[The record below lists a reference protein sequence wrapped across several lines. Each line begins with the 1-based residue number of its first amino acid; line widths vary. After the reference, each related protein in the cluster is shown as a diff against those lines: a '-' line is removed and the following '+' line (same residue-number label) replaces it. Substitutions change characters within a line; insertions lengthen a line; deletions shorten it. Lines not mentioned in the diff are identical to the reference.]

1 MGKILAICI
10 SEKKGTQKKPIESAR
25 LVEEWGIEGDAHVGK
40 WHRQVSMLSFEKIE
54 AFREKGADVDFG
66 AFGENLVVEGF
77 DLSKVPVG
85 TKFQIGEAILELTQI
100 GKECHSH
107 CAIYKVMGDCIMP
120 REGIF
125 AKVLRGGMISE
136 GDEITVEKRPLRAAI
151 LTASDS
157 GYAGER
163 EDVSGPTIRKI
174 LEENGYQVVH
184 TILLPDDREMLA
196 QEMSRIADEGVA
208 ELLVTTG
215 GTGFSPRD
223 CMPEATMDITERAVP
238 GIPEAIRA
246 YSMTITPRAML
257 SRAAAGIRKYTL
269 IINLPGSPKAV
280 KESLEY
286 ILPSLEHGL
295 EILTGTASNCAVR

>member
-1 MGKILAICI
+1 MGKIMAVNI
-10 SEKKGTQKKPIESAR
+10 SEERGTQKKNVHSAR
-25 LVEEWGIEGDAHVGK
+25 LIEDWGIEHDAHAGK
-40 WHRQVSMLSFEKIE
+40 WHRQVSLLSYEKIE
-54 AFREKGADVDFG
+54 EFRKKGASVDEG
-66 AFGENLVVEGF
+66 AFGENLIIQGI
-77 DLSKVPVG
+77 DLRHLPVG
-85 TKFQIGEAILELTQI
+85 TRLACGEVLLEVTQI
-100 GKECHSH
+100 GKQCHNG
-107 CAIYKVMGDCIMP
+107 CEIFRLMGDCIMP

-163 EDVSGPTIRKI
+163 EDISGPTIRKI

-257 SRAAAGIRKYTL
+257 SRAAAGIRKHTL

>member
-1 MGKILAICI
+1 MGGRFLKN
-10 SEKKGTQKKPIESAR
+10 S
-25 LVEEWGIEGDAHVGK
+25 
-40 WHRQVSMLSFEKIE
+40 LSQQF
-54 AFREKGADVDFG
+54 
-66 AFGENLVVEGF
+66 
-77 DLSKVPVG
+77 LSK
-85 TKFQIGEAILELTQI
+85 Q
-100 GKECHSH
+100 CHNG
-107 CAIYKVMGDCIMP
+107 CEIFRLMGDCIMP
-120 REGIF
+120 RGGIF

-257 SRAAAGIRKYTL
+257 SRAAAGIRKHTL